1 MLNAKN
7 NLLPHTK
14 MIPVTK
20 WETKTHTKSKRQFTD
35 DVFLTLYL
43 FRNTFSGSNLVKWI
57 LGKGN
62 VLMTL
67 NSTASLL
74 WSVSPC
80 FFSFHATCADSFK
93 YLWKTKKFCNMSL
106 VLVCSVFAFLLR
118 SVCNLTNSVKLYI
131 IEFKSFF
138 RIWIHLKVPSTHV
151 FRHA

>member
-20 WETKTHTKSKRQFTD
+20 REMKTHTKSKRQFTD

-74 WSVSPC
+74 
-80 FFSFHATCADSFK
+80 
-93 YLWKTKKFCNMSL
+93 
-106 VLVCSVFAFLLR
+106 
-118 SVCNLTNSVKLYI
+118 
-131 IEFKSFF
+131 
-138 RIWIHLKVPSTHV
+138 
-151 FRHA
+151 